1 MGITLKLQH
10 HSPTLQANMRS
21 LLVVSVLFGALAS
34 VQAIK
39 VGSESK
45 VDSKSKWPYGSGYG
59 MMGHGMIEDCM
70 MCDSYHG
77 CPSWCYGWN
86 YPYQANVVISEKSDN
101 KVTAQPA
108 AEAKATGKWMYP
120 YGYGYQRQC
129 WMCDRYY
136 GCPSWCYGGW
146 NYPYQAL
153 PSVNDKS
160 DSEGKW
166 WYGNGYG
173 MMGHDMMDDCMM
185 CDMYHGCPSWCY
197 NNWDYPY
204 QALPA
209 VNEKS
214 VTKTDSKGKWWYGN
228 GYYGYQR
235 ECMMC
240 SMYGCP
246 SWCYNGGW
254 NYPYQALAAVGE
266 KSATKTES
274 KGKWWY
280 GNGYYGNQR
289 ECMMCSMYGCPSWCY
304 NGGWNYPYQTLPAV
318 GEKSETKT
326 ESKGKWWY
334 GNGYGMMGHDMMD
347 DCMMCDMYHGCPSWC
362 YNKWNYPY
370 QALATVD
377 DKTKTDSKGKWWYGN
392 GYGYQRECMMCG
404 MYGCPSWCYRWN
416 PW

>member
-1 MGITLKLQH
+1 MGSLWRSDFKESHL
-10 HSPTLQANMRS
+10 PQAIMKS
-21 LLVVSVLFGALAS
+21 LLVVSALVGALAS

-39 VGSESK
+39 VGSETK
-45 VDSKSKWPYGSGYG
+45 VDSKSQWPYGSGYG
-59 MMGHGMIEDCM
+59 MMGHGMMEDCM

-86 YPYQANVVISEKSDN
+86 YPYQASVVISEKSDN
-101 KVTAQPA
+101 KVAAQPA
-108 AEAKATGKWMYP
+108 AKAQSNGKWMYP

-129 WMCDRYY
+129 MMCDMYYGCPSWCYSGWNYPYQALSSVNDKSDAKWWYGNGNGMMRECMMCDMYY
-136 GCPSWCYGGW
+136 GCPSWCYGNW
-146 NYPYQAL
+146 NYPYQTL
-153 PSVNDKS
+153 PAVGEKS
-160 DSEGKW
+160 EAKTDSKGQW

-197 NNWDYPY
+197 NNWNYPY

-214 VTKTDSKGKWWYGN
+214 ETKTDSKGKWWYGN

-240 SMYGCP
+240 SMYG
-246 SWCYNGGW
+246 
-254 NYPYQALAAVGE
+254 
-266 KSATKTES
+266 
-274 KGKWWY
+274 
-280 GNGYYGNQR
+280 R
-289 ECMMCSMYGCPSWCY
+289 PSWCY

-334 GNGYGMMGHDMMD
+334 GNGYG
-347 DCMMCDMYHGCPSWC
+347 
-362 YNKWNYPY
+362 
-370 QALATVD
+370 
-377 DKTKTDSKGKWWYGN
+377 
-392 GYGYQRECMMCG
+392 YQRECMMCG

-416 PW
+416 

>member
-108 AEAKATGKWMYP
+108 AEAKATGKWMY
-120 YGYGYQRQC
+120 
-129 WMCDRYY
+129 
-136 GCPSWCYGGW
+136 
-146 NYPYQAL
+146 
-153 PSVNDKS
+153 
-160 DSEGKW
+160 
-166 WYGNGYG
+166 GNGYG

-240 SMYGCP
+240 SMYVCP

-254 NYPYQALAAVGE
+254 NYPYQALAAVG
-266 KSATKTES
+266 
-274 KGKWWY
+274 
-280 GNGYYGNQR
+280 
-289 ECMMCSMYGCPSWCY
+289 
-304 NGGWNYPYQTLPAV
+304 
-318 GEKSETKT
+318 
-326 ESKGKWWY
+326 
-334 GNGYGMMGHDMMD
+334 
-347 DCMMCDMYHGCPSWC
+347 
-362 YNKWNYPY
+362 
-370 QALATVD
+370 
-377 DKTKTDSKGKWWYGN
+377 
-392 GYGYQRECMMCG
+392 
-404 MYGCPSWCYRWN
+404 
-416 PW
+416 